1 MSRRREIEDDFYDDE
16 PPRRESR
23 RDTSRR
29 PARGRDERPRRK
41 RRGFFGA
48 IFYWCAVASVWCAI
62 GLAGLI
68 GYYALKL
75 PPIDQLS
82 VPKRPPNIAILAAD
96 GTLMANRGETGG
108 RNIAIGELPPHVPKA
123 FIAIEDKRFNDHFGL
138 DLVGLGR
145 AVYRNL
151 TSGKLEQGGSTLT
164 QQLAKNIFLTQE
176 RSFSRKAQEAILAL
190 WLERNY
196 SKDQILELYLNR
208 VYFGSGAYGI
218 EAAAQR
224 YYAKSA
230 RLLTLGEAATLA
242 GLMKSPSRLA
252 PNRNP
257 AGAAERAGTVLKE
270 MLDQGMVSDAQYKTA
285 LASPPE
291 VRRNARAG
299 SVNYAAD
306 WVMDL
311 IDDYVGAID
320 TDVQVTT
327 TFLMPMQNAAEKALS
342 AIIETSGDAKN
353 VDQGAI
359 VAMAPDGAVRALVGG
374 RNYAESQFN
383 RAVLAR
389 RQPGSAFK
397 PFVYLTALEHGL
409 TPETVREDS
418 PVNIKGWQPANYTR
432 EHFGAVSLTRALA
445 MSLNT
450 VAVKLGQEA
459 GIKNVIRTAQRLGI
473 NSPLANNASLALGTS
488 EVSPLELTAAYTAF
502 SNGGIA
508 VTPYVIRRV
517 KTVDGKLIYERKDS
531 VRARVIEPQ
540 TLAQLNMM
548 MRETLVSG
556 TAKKAELPGWVAAG
570 KTGTTQDH
578 KDAWFVGY
586 TGALTATVWLGNDDG
601 DPMKK
606 VTGSGLPVDVWS
618 RFMKAALAGQ
628 PGQPLPGLAGVQP
641 ATAEPDK
648 PRVGYDHPAYRPDEG
663 RSGEVVRPPLNLSD
677 SQPMPPVPRARPQNA
692 PPAEIPVRRHRT
704 ESEATPP
711 PQRQAPRQD
720 ITREQRMVPPKAIGT
735 TGSIRRPEPAKAPPV
750 TVQPVK
756 VQPVKAR
763 PARPAPQA
771 PSAVDRAKLDNLFS
785 Q

>member
-1 MSRRREIEDDFYDDE
+1 MSRRRDDDE
-16 PPRRESR
+16 DEAYAPPQRRQKA
-23 RDTSRR
+23 
-29 PARGRDERPRRK
+29 ARGRSGPAGKSGR
-41 RRGFFGA
+41 RRGFFGTMV
-48 IFYWCAVASVWCAI
+48 YWAAVASVWCAI

-108 RNIAIGELPPHVPKA
+108 RNIAIRELPPYVSKA
-123 FIAIEDKRFNDHFGL
+123 FVAIEDKRFNDHFGV
-138 DLVGLGR
+138 DVFGLGR
-145 AVYRNL
+145 AIHRNL
-151 TSGKLEQGGSTLT
+151 VSGKVEQGGSTLT

-176 RSFSRKAQEAILAL
+176 RSISRKAQELILAL
-190 WLERNY
+190 WLERTY
-196 SKDQILELYLNR
+196 SKEQILELYLNR

-230 RLLTLGEAATLA
+230 RQLSLGEAATLA

-257 AGAAERAGTVLKE
+257 AGAQERAQTVLKE
-270 MLDQGMVSDAQYKTA
+270 MLDQGMIGEAQYKTA

-291 VRRNARAG
+291 TRRNARAG

-327 TFLMPMQNAAEKALS
+327 TFLMPVQNAAERALG
-342 AIIETSGDAKN
+342 AVLDQAGDAKN
-353 VDQGAI
+353 VDQGAL

-374 RNYAESQFN
+374 RNYTESQFN

-397 PFVYLTALEHGL
+397 PFVYLAALEHGM
-409 TPETVREDS
+409 TPETVREDA

-432 EHFGAVSLTRALA
+432 DYFGPVSLTRALS

-450 VAVKLGQEA
+450 VAVKLGQEV
-459 GIKNVIRTAQRLGI
+459 GIKNVIRTAQKLGI
-473 NSPLANNASLALGTS
+473 NAPLANNASLALGTS
-488 EVSPLELTAAYTAF
+488 EVSPLELTAAYAAF
-502 SNGGIA
+502 ANGGVSA
-508 VTPYVIRRV
+508 TPYVIRRIR
-517 KTVDGKLIYERKDS
+517 TVEGKVIYERKEHS
-531 VRARVIEPQ
+531 RSRVIDAG
-540 TLAQLNMM
+540 TLAQINGM
-548 MRETLVSG
+548 MRETLISG

-586 TGALTATVWLGNDDG
+586 TGALVATVWLGNDDG

-618 RFMKAALAGQ
+618 RFMKQALAGV
-628 PGQPLPGLAGVQP
+628 PAQPLPGLAG
-641 ATAEPDK
+641 ARAAEAEPD
-648 PRVGYDHPAYRPDEG
+648 RGGVHGYDHPAYRPDES
-663 RSGEVVRPPLNLSD
+663 RSGDVVRPPLNLTEA
-677 SQPMPPVPRARPQNA
+677 QPLPPLPRARPGTA
-692 PPAEIPVRRHRT
+692 PPAEIPVRRAVAQPLPPLPKAPKPA
-704 ESEATPP
+704 AT
-711 PQRQAPRQD
+711 AK
-720 ITREQRMVPPKAIGT
+720 EQRLVPPRNVGT
-735 TGSIRRPEPAKAPPV
+735 TGSIRRPEAPP
-750 TVQPVK
+750 
-756 VQPVKAR
+756 AG
-763 PARPAPQA
+763 
-771 PSAVDRAKLDNLFS
+771 PSASDRQKLNRLLGG
-785 Q
+785 